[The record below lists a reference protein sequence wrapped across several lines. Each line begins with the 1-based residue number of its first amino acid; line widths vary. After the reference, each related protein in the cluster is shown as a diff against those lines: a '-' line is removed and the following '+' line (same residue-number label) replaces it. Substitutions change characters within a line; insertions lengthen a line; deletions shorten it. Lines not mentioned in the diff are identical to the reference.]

1 MRDRERGRGRQRKI
15 EMMCASLEVKYYVR
29 TAPIFIFRYKRADP
43 PGVTAT
49 AADRSNS
56 MGMVI
61 KE

>member
-1 MRDRERGRGRQRKI
+1 
-15 EMMCASLEVKYYVR
+15 MMCVSLEVIYYVQ
-29 TAPIFIFRYKRADP
+29 TAPIFISHYKRADP

-49 AADRSNS
+49 AADRS

>member
-1 MRDRERGRGRQRKI
+1 MKDRERGRERQRKI
-15 EMMCASLEVKYYVR
+15 EMMCASLELIYYVQ
-29 TAPIFIFRYKRADP
+29 TAPIFISRYKRADP

-49 AADRSNS
+49 AADRS